1 MAYQDSNAP
10 PVEAQ
15 TQAPGEESTTS
26 SWAWIW
32 PTLLVV
38 IIVRLF
44 GVVGG
49 LVALG
54 CYYALQPKLGTFGAV
69 VISGVAGMGA
79 AIGILAMIR

>member
-10 PVEAQ
+10 TVEAQ
-15 TQAPGEESTTS
+15 TPALSEESTTS

-32 PTLLVV
+32 PTILVV

-54 CYYALQPKLGTFGAV
+54 CYYALQPKLGTLGALVVSGAV
-69 VISGVAGMGA
+69 GMGA